1 MRILLC
7 VLSGTFCLI
16 VFLSFTSPA
25 PVSIKSTPAI
35 EFFKESSAA
44 FAHASQELELAISFI
59 SAGDPKSIE
68 NARVALK
75 VCRLKYKR
83 IEYFIEYFFKTTA
96 IIYNGPPKYEVEEP
110 YMEYQTPIGL
120 QVVES
125 LLFEEDVY
133 ARKGELKDQAE
144 VISST
149 AQDINAL
156 LYGFTADDEQIL
168 ESIRLELIRIY
179 TLGITGFDAPLLK
192 TGIEES
198 YASMDALKFTLEP
211 YLETKTVQT
220 DSVKHF
226 LNSSLQFLHSGMDF
240 DSFDR
245 LTFLTQHALPLQKHL
260 GLFIREKHLE
270 KNTTGGVLD
279 YGAEHLFS
287 PGAINVAAF
296 PAAQVHITP
305 AAVQLGKML
314 FNEKALSGNKT
325 ISCATC
331 HNPDKH
337 FTDALPKSIAFDGHS
352 SVKRNA
358 PSLLYAAF
366 QYEQFWDGRAKSLE
380 EQVNNVLSNPDE
392 MNGNAAVSITRL
404 EKMDKYPMLFSNAFP
419 QRQDSLITIDKISA
433 AIAAFIRTLNPR
445 NSAFDRYMLG
455 EQSAISAGQMRG
467 FNLFMGKAQCGTCH
481 FAPLFNGLVPPFYG
495 LSELEIVGTT
505 KTDDLSRPE
514 EDDDMGRFNLFPI
527 EFYEKA
533 FKTPTVRN
541 VSATAPY
548 MHNGSFHTLDKVV
561 EFYNKGGGKG
571 LGLAVKNQTLSPLTL
586 HLTETE
592 KSDII
597 SFMNSLEDK
606 ISF

>member
-1 MRILLC
+1 MRIILF
-7 VLSGTFCLI
+7 VLFGTFFI
-16 VFLSFTSPA
+16 TIFLSFTSPSPA
-25 PVSIKSTPAI
+25 SVKSNPAI
-35 EFFKESSAA
+35 EYFKENSAA
-44 FAHASQELELAISFI
+44 FSQAALDLKLAISFI
-59 SAGDPKSIE
+59 SSKDPKTIE
-68 NARVALK
+68 NARFALK
-75 VCRLKYKR
+75 VCRLKYKT

-110 YMEYQTPIGL
+110 YLEYQTPIGL
-120 QVVES
+120 QVMES

-133 ARKGELKDQAE
+133 ARKDELKDQAE

-168 ESIRLELIRIY
+168 ESIRIELIRIY

-198 YASMDALKFTLEP
+198 YASLDALKFTLEP
-211 YLETKTVQT
+211 FLKSKTVQA
-220 DSVKHF
+220 DSVIHYF
-226 LNSSLQFLHSGMDF
+226 NSSLEFLHAGKDF

-245 LTFLTQHALPLQKHL
+245 LAFLTRHGLPLQKHL
-260 GLFIREKHLE
+260 GLFIKEIHLE

-279 YGAEHLFS
+279 YDAEHLFS
-287 PGAINVAAF
+287 PGAINVTAF
-296 PAAQVHITP
+296 PAAQIRITP
-305 AAVQLGKML
+305 ALVQLGKML
-314 FNEKALSGNKT
+314 FSEKALSGNNA

-331 HNPDKH
+331 HKPDKH

-366 QYEQFWDGRAKSLE
+366 QFEQFWDGRAKSLE

-392 MNGNAAVSITRL
+392 MNGDAAVSISRL
-404 EKMDKYPMLFSNAFP
+404 EKEGKYPTLFSNAFP
-419 QRQDSLITIDKISA
+419 EGQDSLITTNKI
-433 AIAAFIRTLNPR
+433 AISIATFVRTLNPR
-445 NSAFDRYMLG
+445 NSAFDRYMQG
-455 EQSAISAGQMRG
+455 DESAITSGQMRG

-505 KTDDLSRPE
+505 KTDDLSKPE
-514 EDDDMGRFNLFPI
+514 EDDDKGRFNLFPI

-548 MHNGSFHTLDKVV
+548 MHNGSFKTLDNVV
-561 EFYNKGGGKG
+561 EFYNRGGGKG
-571 LGLAVKNQTLSPLTL
+571 LGLPVKNQTLSSAPLQ
-586 HLTETE
+586 LTETE

-597 SFMNSLEDK
+597 SFMHSLEDNL
-606 ISF
+606 SF